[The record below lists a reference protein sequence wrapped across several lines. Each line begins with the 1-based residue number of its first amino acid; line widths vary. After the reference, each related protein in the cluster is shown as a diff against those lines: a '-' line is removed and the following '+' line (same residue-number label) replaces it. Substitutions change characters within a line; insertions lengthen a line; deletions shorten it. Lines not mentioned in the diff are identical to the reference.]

1 MHVSQ
6 VAKKLDVSSD
16 TIRYYSRI
24 GLLKPALAD
33 NGYKNFSEK
42 DIRRLRFALRAKQL
56 GFSLADIKTLVDI
69 SDHGEAPCPK
79 AREIISKN
87 LDELGESIEE
97 SLKLF
102 RRIQQAIQKWNEMPD
117 KEPDGETICAL
128 IDNWEETDIS

>member
-6 VAKKLDVSSD
+6 VAKKLDVSAD

-33 NGYKNFSEK
+33 NGYKTFSEK

-56 GFSLADIKTLVDI
+56 GFSLEDIKTLIDI
-69 SDHGEAPCPK
+69 ADHGEAPCAK
-79 AREIISKN
+79 AREIISEN
-87 LDELGESIEE
+87 LDELGHSIEE

-102 RRIQQAIQKWNEMPD
+102 RRMQQAIQKWNEMPD
-117 KEPDGETICAL
+117 KEPDGETICTL
-128 IDNWEETDIS
+128 IDDWEKEDVS